1 MSSPSLLER
10 VRAHFPT
17 AAPISEHP
25 NYGVYEVL
33 NDTGDREYLKVFAS
47 PRFPSFM
54 KESDIYSKLA
64 GSVFIPARKELVPFD
79 GGDLKGLLL
88 SDAGLS
94 LEKLPALTWS
104 RRDFLKFFRALLS
117 ALKALHEEGWMHGDV
132 HPGNVCLSSI
142 GIAKP
147 ELGEV
152 KVIDFGLLDLHG
164 NEAIRSRMGREG
176 FLAPELRSKGSK
188 ASVLADSYSA
198 GKIAEWILSN
208 PARFNVHLDD
218 GTSQIEKLNESLL
231 PIYGKMLE
239 EDPNYRDDIATVL
252 AIIDAELSQ
261 TEKKG
266 DLEKSS
272 LLLRSLQEM
281 RKDIL
286 ENRENSKYLDVWD
299 NPRTAMLF
307 PQIGFV
313 AADIVQRYGQPPEGF
328 EMFTTFDESINS
340 KEREY
345 RELFVS
351 DRTNPALSDPYLLL
365 EDLFEISPTPY
376 TKIPLSADE
385 ENYYF
390 VFKDALE
397 DSPESVIAPTYAD
410 FIRNWRKLTHGMF
423 DHVNFDNVF
432 VAGGAVLAAL
442 QPDLQGLEEGPYFNT
457 DIDVFLYGLPLEK
470 VKAKI
475 AEVFEAIQR
484 AAVGKGT
491 PPVAHDGEPMAFNNY
506 TDKDIIVIRNLRS
519 LTLIPQ
525 YPRRQIQII
534 FRLFKSPAEVLMGF
548 DIDSCCFGFD
558 GRRVYGLPRAVRALT
573 KRYNLVDITRR
584 SASYEYRLFKYAKRG
599 FAVACPH
606 VDSTQIKVRG
616 IRYGEGLARLLSLQF
631 NMLLPDYYIE
641 EFGDDPAKMDQ
652 GAIIQA
658 DRRIEKLQ
666 NTALADRDL
675 SNYQSIKIPYG
686 EKWKLERIV
695 KYIQGFWNAIYG
707 ATWYGPLQDLQA
719 QNDEGREDMDRIQPI
734 VSSVNCLA
742 CLEKEVARIQYSGIT
757 FHSFG
762 DSWMVEN
769 PGKQLL
775 TGSFEPIIS
784 TWEEW
789 VKDAYQE

>member
-1 MSSPSLLER
+1 MSLLDR
-10 VRAHFPT
+10 VRTRFPT
-17 AAPISEHP
+17 ATPVAEHP
-25 NYGVYEVL
+25 NYGVYEL
-33 NDTGDREYLKVFAS
+33 PTDTGSREFLKVYAS

-54 KESDIYSKLA
+54 KESDVYAKLA
-64 GSVFIPARKELVPFD
+64 GSVFIPARKELDPFD
-79 GGDLKGLLL
+79 GGDLQGLLL
-88 SDAGLS
+88 TDAGLS
-94 LEKLPALTWS
+94 LETLPSLTWS
-104 RRDFLKFFRALLS
+104 RRDFLKFFQALLT
-117 ALKALHEEGWMHGDV
+117 ALKALHDEGWMHGDV
-132 HPGNVCLSSI
+132 HPGNVCLSLVGVS
-142 GIAKP
+142 KP
-147 ELGEV
+147 VRGEV

-188 ASVLADSYSA
+188 ASALADAYSA
-198 GKIAEWILSN
+198 GKIAEWVLAN

-218 GTSQIEKLNESLL
+218 GTSLPEKLKESLL
-231 PIYGKMLE
+231 PIYGRMLE
-239 EDPNYRDDIATVL
+239 EDPKRRDDIATVL
-252 AIIDAELSQ
+252 AIIEAELSQ

-286 ENRENSKYLDVWD
+286 TNRENSKYLDVWD

-328 EMFTTFDESINS
+328 ELFTTFDESIHA

-345 RELFVS
+345 REMFVS

-365 EDLFEISPTPY
+365 EDLFEINPTPY
-376 TKIPLSADE
+376 TKIPLSEDE

-397 DSPESVIAPTYAD
+397 ASPESVIAPTYAD

-475 AEVFEAIQR
+475 AEVFEAIQK
-484 AAVGKGT
+484 ALGGKGAI
-491 PPVAHDGEPMAFNNY
+491 PLAHDGEPAGVNKY
-506 TDKDIIVIRNLRS
+506 TDRDIIVIRNLRS
-519 LTLIPQ
+519 LTLISQ

-558 GRRVYGLPRAVRALT
+558 GRKVYALPRAVRALT

-584 SASYEYRLFKYAKRG
+584 SASYEYRLFKYSKRG
-599 FAVACPH
+599 FAVACPN
-606 VDSTQIKVRG
+606 VDPTRIKFTG
-616 IRYGEGLARLLSLQF
+616 ITYGDGLVRLLSLEAK
-631 NMLLPDYYIE
+631 MLLPEYYAN
-641 EFGDDPAKMDQ
+641 EFEDDQAKMDQ
-652 GAIIQA
+652 GEIIQA

-686 EKWKLERIV
+686 KKWKLERIANF
-695 KYIQGFWNAIYG
+695 IQGFWSAIYG
-707 ATWYGPLQDLQA
+707 ATWYGPLQDLQVR
-719 QNDEGREDMDRIQPI
+719 NDDGRVEIDRMQPI
-734 VSSVNCLA
+734 VCSVNCLA
-742 CLEKEVARIQYSGIT
+742 CLEKRVAQIQNSGIT
-757 FHSFG
+757 FHSFEE
-762 DSWMVEN
+762 SWMVEN
-769 PGKQLL
+769 PGMQLL

-784 TWEEW
+784 TWEDW
-789 VKDAYQE
+789 VKDAYKA